1 MKRIFLL
8 FVFCASILCSWAHD
22 FEVDGI
28 YYDITSSTDLAVAV
42 TYKGSSYSSYSDE
55 YSGAVTIPSTV
66 IYNSKT
72 YSVTSIGDWAFYG
85 CSSLTAI
92 TIPES
97 VKSIGRFAFSRCSS
111 LTSITISEGVQ
122 ILGDYAFSYCSAL
135 TSVTI
140 PSSITGIGTSVFS
153 SSTGGEL
160 IVNCNIPSAS
170 SDSQGAFSDSDFSK
184 VIIGD
189 GVTSVGDY
197 AFYDCSSLTSLT
209 LPESVTSIGDGAFS
223 NCSGLTGD
231 LLLPESLVSIG
242 TQAFYGCIGYN
253 GKLVIGSNVREIKD
267 IAFTRSTSIGNSYIE
282 NKYYFLN
289 FSEVICKS
297 IVVPSA
303 VAAHSESWSYSTL
316 YVTNY
321 KGTFG
326 FFQIEPSQCTLY
338 VPTGIKSA
346 YEVANGWKQF
356 TNIVE
361 MDMEE
366 NNMQIEILDS
376 QESFSQSEDK
386 LYDSITYTRNFKNT
400 NWQALYVP
408 FEIPVTED
416 FLTEYEV
423 AYINNVHQRDYD
435 DDGDVDNTEIEA
447 FKITKGTLRAN
458 YPYLIRAKEVGEKA
472 IIVSNTTLY
481 ATKENSIDCAS
492 VFSTY
497 TFTGTYSRLS
507 SDVLPQS
514 GGYYALSG
522 GTFRLVADGSSL
534 GAFRYYLHI
543 VPRNGE
549 TATKIQ
555 AIRMRIMDENGNEDI
570 THVDDSEFVHSSE
583 EVIYD
588 LQGRKVFHPA
598 HGVYIV
604 NGKKVIF

>member
-170 SDSQGAFSDSDFSK
+170 SDSQGAFSDSNFSK

-543 VPRNGE
+543 VPRNGD

>member
-22 FEVDGI
+22 FEVNGF

-42 TYKGSSYSSYSDE
+42 TFKGSSYSEYSNE
-55 YSGAVTIPSTV
+55 YSGIVSIPESVT
-66 IYNSKT
+66 YNSKT
-72 YSVTSIGDWAFYG
+72 YRVTSIGDWAFYG

-140 PSSITGIGTSVFS
+140 PSSITGIGASVFS

-170 SDSQGAFSDSDFSK
+170 SDSQGAFSGSNFSK

-189 GVTSVGDY
+189 GVTSIGDY

-209 LPESVTSIGDGAFS
+209 LPESVTSIGDWAFC

-242 TQAFYGCIGYN
+242 ELAFYGCIGYN

-267 IAFTRSTSIGNSYIE
+267 IAFTRSTSIGNSFIE

-338 VPTGIKSA
+338 VPTGTKSA

-386 LYDSITYTRNFKNT
+386 LYDSITYKRNFKNT

-522 GTFRLVADGSSL
+522 GTFRLVADGTSL

>member
-22 FEVDGI
+22 FEVNGF

-42 TYKGSSYSSYSDE
+42 TFKGSSYSEYSNE
-55 YSGAVTIPSTV
+55 YSGIVSIPESVT
-66 IYNSKT
+66 YNSKT
-72 YSVTSIGDWAFYG
+72 YRVTSIGDWAFYG

-140 PSSITGIGTSVFS
+140 PSSITGIGASVFS

-170 SDSQGAFSDSDFSK
+170 SDSQGAFSGSNFSK

-189 GVTSVGDY
+189 GVTSIGDY

-209 LPESVTSIGDGAFS
+209 LPESVTSIGDWAFC

-242 TQAFYGCIGYN
+242 ELAFYGCIGYN

-267 IAFTRSTSIGNSYIE
+267 IAFTRSTSIGNSFIE

-366 NNMQIEILDS
+366 NYMQIEILDS

-386 LYDSITYTRNFKNT
+386 LYDSITYKRNFKNT

-472 IIVSNTTLY
+472 IIVSNATLY

-522 GTFRLVADGSSL
+522 GTFRLVADGTSL

-570 THVDDSEFVHSSE
+570 THVDDCEIVYSSE
-583 EVIYD
+583 EVVYD

>member
-22 FEVDGI
+22 FEVNGF

-140 PSSITGIGTSVFS
+140 PSSITGIGASVFS

-170 SDSQGAFSDSDFSK
+170 SDSQGAFSGSNFSK

-189 GVTSVGDY
+189 GVTSIGDY

-209 LPESVTSIGDGAFS
+209 LPESVTSIGDGAFC

-242 TQAFYGCIGYN
+242 ELAFYGCIGYN

-267 IAFTRSTSIGNSYIE
+267 IAFTRSTSIGNSNIE

-326 FFQIEPSQCTLY
+326 FFQIEPSQCSLY

-361 MDMEE
+361 IDMEE

-543 VPRNGE
+543 VPRNGD

-555 AIRMRIMDENGNEDI
+555 AIRMRIMDEDGNEDI

-588 LQGRKVFHPA
+588 LQGRKVFQPA

>member
-22 FEVDGI
+22 FEVNGF

-42 TYKGSSYSSYSDE
+42 TFKGSSYSEYSNE
-55 YSGAVTIPSTV
+55 YSGIVSIPESVT
-66 IYNSKT
+66 YNSKT
-72 YSVTSIGDWAFYG
+72 YRVTSIGDWAFYG

-140 PSSITGIGTSVFS
+140 PSSITGIGASVFS

-170 SDSQGAFSDSDFSK
+170 SDSQGAFSGSNFSK

-189 GVTSVGDY
+189 GVTSIGDY

-209 LPESVTSIGDGAFS
+209 LPESVTSIGDWAFC

-242 TQAFYGCIGYN
+242 ELAFYGCIGYN

-267 IAFTRSTSIGNSYIE
+267 IAFTRSTSIGNSFIE

-366 NNMQIEILDS
+366 NYMQIEILDS

-386 LYDSITYTRNFKNT
+386 LYDSITYKRNFKNT

-522 GTFRLVADGSSL
+522 GTFRLVADGTSL

>member
-1 MKRIFLL
+1 MKRIFLF

-72 YSVTSIGDWAFYG
+72 YSVTSIGDYAFDG
-85 CSSLTAI
+85 CSSLTSI

-140 PSSITGIGTSVFS
+140 PSSITGIGASVFS

-170 SDSQGAFSDSDFSK
+170 SDSQGAFSGSNFSK

-189 GVTSVGDY
+189 GVTSIGDY

-209 LPESVTSIGDGAFS
+209 LPESVTSIGDGAFC

-242 TQAFYGCIGYN
+242 KLAFYGCIGYN

-267 IAFTRSTSIGNSYIE
+267 VAFTRSTSIGNSYIE

-386 LYDSITYTRNFKNT
+386 LYDSITYKRNFKNT

-522 GTFRLVADGSSL
+522 GTFRLVADGTSL

-570 THVDDSEFVHSSE
+570 THVDDCEIVYSSE
-583 EVIYD
+583 EVVYD

>member
-22 FEVDGI
+22 FEVNGF

-97 VKSIGRFAFSRCSS
+97 VKSIGRFTFSRCSS

-140 PSSITGIGTSVFS
+140 PSSITGIGASVFS

-170 SDSQGAFSDSDFSK
+170 SDSQGAFSGSNFSK

-189 GVTSVGDY
+189 GVTSIGDY

-209 LPESVTSIGDGAFS
+209 LPESVTSIGDGAFC

-242 TQAFYGCIGYN
+242 ELAFYGCIGYN

-267 IAFTRSTSIGNSYIE
+267 IAFTRSTSIGNSNIE

-386 LYDSITYTRNFKNT
+386 LYDSITYKRNFKNT

-543 VPRNGE
+543 VPRNGD

-555 AIRMRIMDENGNEDI
+555 AIRMRIMDEDGNEDI

>member
-140 PSSITGIGTSVFS
+140 PSSITGIGASVFS

-170 SDSQGAFSDSDFSK
+170 SDSQGAFSGSNFSK

-189 GVTSVGDY
+189 GVTSIGDY

-209 LPESVTSIGDGAFS
+209 LPESVTSIGDGAFC

-242 TQAFYGCIGYN
+242 ELAFYGCIGYN

-267 IAFTRSTSIGNSYIE
+267 IAFTRSTSIGNSNIE

-386 LYDSITYTRNFKNT
+386 LYDSITYKRNFKNT

-543 VPRNGE
+543 VPRNGD

-555 AIRMRIMDENGNEDI
+555 AIRMRIMDEDGNEDI